1 MASERVP
8 FANPVKFGDDLEL
21 DPGAY
26 ELRRAGRPLK
36 LERIPME
43 LLLLLVE
50 QHGQLVTREHI
61 IERIWGKDVFL
72 DADSSINSA
81 IRKIRL
87 VLKDD
92 PEQPRFLQTVTGRGY
107 RFIATVLEG
116 VPPAAIEV
124 TAQPQPVAGE
134 NLIGKEI
141 SHYRILSKLGRSRRG
156 SEPIGNNPIGRLL
169 PIPGYSGATIIHA
182 C

>member
-81 IRKIRL
+81 IRK
-87 VLKDD
+87 DT
-92 PEQPRFLQTVTGRGY
+92 PCSQGR
-107 RFIATVLEG
+107 
-116 VPPAAIEV
+116 
-124 TAQPQPVAGE
+124 
-134 NLIGKEI
+134 
-141 SHYRILSKLGRSRRG
+141 
-156 SEPIGNNPIGRLL
+156 
-169 PIPGYSGATIIHA
+169 SGATTFLANRYGARVSVHRLRS
-182 C
+182 

>member
-1 MASERVP
+1 MTPTPWGEQGMASERVP

-50 QHGQLVTREHI
+50 QHGQFVTREHI

-92 PEQPRFLQTVTGRGY
+92 PEQPRF
-107 RFIATVLEG
+107 
-116 VPPAAIEV
+116 
-124 TAQPQPVAGE
+124 
-134 NLIGKEI
+134 
-141 SHYRILSKLGRSRRG
+141 
-156 SEPIGNNPIGRLL
+156 
-169 PIPGYSGATIIHA
+169 
-182 C
+182 

>member
-36 LERIPME
+36 LKRIPME

-61 IERIWGKDVFL
+61 IERICCYADLWLLSSLMRLAGWGL
-72 DADSSINSA
+72 RNPA
-81 IRKIRL
+81 I
-87 VLKDD
+87 V
-92 PEQPRFLQTVTGRGY
+92 
-107 RFIATVLEG
+107 
-116 VPPAAIEV
+116 
-124 TAQPQPVAGE
+124 
-134 NLIGKEI
+134 
-141 SHYRILSKLGRSRRG
+141 SKSC
-156 SEPIGNNPIGRLL
+156 IGRNR
-169 PIPGYSGATIIHA
+169 A
-182 C
+182 

>member
-1 MASERVP
+1 MAAGPVENP
-8 FANPVKFGDDLEL
+8 NPVKVRDDLEL
-21 DPGAY
+21 DQRAY

-43 LLLLLVE
+43 LLLLLLE
-50 QHGQLVTREHI
+50 RRGQLVTREHI

-124 TAQPQPVAGE
+124 AIQQAV
-134 NLIGKEI
+134 
-141 SHYRILSKLGRSRRG
+141 
-156 SEPIGNNPIGRLL
+156 
-169 PIPGYSGATIIHA
+169 
-182 C
+182 